1 MRRKFKLKVCYT
13 FHGTTG
19 SRSFNTPI
27 ADNYSHVYPIL
38 IHESNASVLK
48 QLHEAGFSMSMTK
61 KGLEV
66 SKY

>member
-19 SRSFNTPI
+19 SRCRSTPI